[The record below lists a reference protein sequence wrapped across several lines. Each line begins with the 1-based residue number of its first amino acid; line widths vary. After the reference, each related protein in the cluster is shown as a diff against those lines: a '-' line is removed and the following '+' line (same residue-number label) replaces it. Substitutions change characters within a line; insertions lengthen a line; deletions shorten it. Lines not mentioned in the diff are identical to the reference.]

1 MESIPECTQLIEE
14 LTRNKCIQMMITY
27 CGNDFVDAETGKCNF
42 TSEDFVAMLEYAQML
57 PEEID
62 WSEYGD
68 DYWIKQDF
76 QYRENR
82 TLLAECEVSNVR
94 YINDYINGYYGK
106 GNGSYFVFDGT
117 KKCRRGS
124 GHYSK
129 SRRGI
134 CK

>member
-1 MESIPECTQLIEE
+1 MDHA
-14 LTRNKCIQMMITY
+14 RNARFNGIHTGMHT
-27 CGNDFVDAETGKCNF
+27 VDRGMN
-42 TSEDFVAMLEYAQML
+42 Q
-57 PEEID
+57 
-62 WSEYGD
+62 
-68 DYWIKQDF
+68 KQI
-76 QYRENR
+76 Y
-82 TLLAECEVSNVR
+82 T
-94 YINDYINGYYGK
+94 NDYINGYYGK